1 LPLLIAVGVGLVI
14 FVLRRAF
21 FGRRLTIEQ
30 SVDRHRRALSAVHD
44 AATRAR
50 EGEGTRAEGG
60 VSARPMSK
68 TARTRSRRL
77 MAPRSRWQLAVALMA
92 VATVATVGIVIAQNG
107 DTSTERSS
115 PTTTTRPPA
124 THPTT
129 TTRPA
134 PTTTVALVTPTDGS
148 GTAFTIAK
156 PTYTLVVQT
165 TTGDCWI
172 DARDPAGTSLFSGT
186 ILSGQSQS
194 ITGSTFTLQLG
205 NPAAVSLSVEGKAV
219 PFSLAG
225 GSAIR
230 LQFVGRP
237 AAT

>member
-1 LPLLIAVGVGLVI
+1 MPLLIAVGVGLVI

-44 AATRAR
+44 AATRSR
-50 EGEGTRAEGG
+50 ESDGTRAEGA

-68 TARTRSRRL
+68 PAKARSHRS
-77 MAPRSRWQLAVALMA
+77 MAPRARWRLAVALMA

-107 DTSTERSS
+107 DTSTKRSS

-134 PTTTVALVTPTDGS
+134 PTTTVALVTATDGS

-156 PTYTLVVQT
+156 PTYTLLVQT
-165 TTGDCWI
+165 TTGDCWV

-186 ILSGQSQS
+186 LLSGQSQS
-194 ITGSTFTLQLG
+194 ITGSTFTLRLG

-219 PFSLAG
+219 PFSLAD

-237 AAT
+237 TAT